1 LLRAVAAN
9 VLRARLLGGIRNKA
23 ARGELRIS
31 EVARRN
37 GVARGLLTAWR
48 HTTENTSNR
57 SLTDAE
63 LDEVSGG
70 FCWDME
76 WYYEGEGPDL
86 SEVLSASASPERT
99 R

>member
-1 LLRAVAAN
+1 MR
-9 VLRARLLGGIRNKA
+9 
-23 ARGELRIS
+23 
-31 EVARRN
+31 
-37 GVARGLLTAWR
+37 
-48 HTTENTSNR
+48 TTENASNR

-70 FCWDME
+70 FYWEMQ
-76 WYYEGEGPDL
+76 WYREGDAPDL

>member
-1 LLRAVAAN
+1 MR
-9 VLRARLLGGIRNKA
+9 
-23 ARGELRIS
+23 
-31 EVARRN
+31 
-37 GVARGLLTAWR
+37 
-48 HTTENTSNR
+48 TTENTSNR
-57 SLTDAE
+57 CLTDAE

-70 FCWDME
+70 FYWDME